1 MEGPIRLDSRN
12 KTLLLWDSF
21 VYLCFFGKN
30 HDGGTSLACWTHC
43 LKAPLLPPVRIDE
56 DIALTS
62 WMVPDFCIKIAGM
75 LLLALL
81 HCGKRG
87 KEGEEGGERWVRE

>member
-1 MEGPIRLDSRN
+1 M
-12 KTLLLWDSF
+12 
-21 VYLCFFGKN
+21 
-30 HDGGTSLACWTHC
+30 
-43 LKAPLLPPVRIDE
+43 RIDE
-56 DIALTS
+56 GIALTS
-62 WMVPDFCIKIAGM
+62 WMVPDFCIKIAGV